1 LKQNRQPEPAPYPDA
16 AEPEFDEAEVIA
28 ATAMTQQRAAAA
40 TAQQRATTATI
51 QHAATTQQRAAA
63 AQAQIH
69 RPRVT
74 STQPA
79 ASLEPAPQPPAPTPM
94 PVAPSSTTI
103 PLRSEPAHGQTIWAN
118 AFAQVA
124 AEIAAEIPGLPPRQR
139 RDATIRVAALNSSA
153 NELLCGNTESPLR
166 PGDRPWG

>member
-1 LKQNRQPEPAPYPDA
+1 
-16 AEPEFDEAEVIA
+16 
-28 ATAMTQQRAAAA
+28 
-40 TAQQRATTATI
+40 
-51 QHAATTQQRAAA
+51 
-63 AQAQIH
+63 
-69 RPRVT
+69 
-74 STQPA
+74 
-79 ASLEPAPQPPAPTPM
+79 M

-139 RDATIRVAALNSSA
+139 REATIRVAALNSSA
-153 NELLCGNTESPLR
+153 NELLCGNTESRLR